1 MSGITVVMFVGEG
14 DLAQIMFNG
23 LKKQFFIKKVI
34 MERKVPKR
42 ALIKKR
48 IKRLGLFRVI
58 GQILFIAY
66 NTILSILSKNQI
78 ENLKK
83 KYSLS
88 DLNYPCNILHKV
100 ENINDNETV
109 DIISSIRPDVIIVCG
124 TRIISEK
131 VLASINSIFLNIH
144 TGITPKYRG
153 VHGGY
158 WALTR
163 KDFKNCGVTVHLV
176 DKGIDTGGILYQDT
190 IEINDNDNFNT
201 YPYHQIKKAIP
212 LMLLALNDVSNNN
225 IKVKKRDDLSSKI
238 WSHPTIIDYLKYRYL
253 RGIK

>member
-83 KYSLS
+83 KY
-88 DLNYPCNILHKV
+88 
-100 ENINDNETV
+100 
-109 DIISSIRPDVIIVCG
+109 
-124 TRIISEK
+124 
-131 VLASINSIFLNIH
+131 
-144 TGITPKYRG
+144 
-153 VHGGY
+153 
-158 WALTR
+158 LT
-163 KDFKNCGVTVHLV
+163 N
-176 DKGIDTGGILYQDT
+176 
-190 IEINDNDNFNT
+190 
-201 YPYHQIKKAIP
+201 
-212 LMLLALNDVSNNN
+212 
-225 IKVKKRDDLSSKI
+225 
-238 WSHPTIIDYLKYRYL
+238 
-253 RGIK
+253 